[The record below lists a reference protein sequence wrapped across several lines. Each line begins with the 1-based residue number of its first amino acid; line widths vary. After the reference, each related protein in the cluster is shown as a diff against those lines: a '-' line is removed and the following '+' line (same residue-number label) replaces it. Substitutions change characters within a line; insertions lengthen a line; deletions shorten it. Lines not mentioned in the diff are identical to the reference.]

1 MGLSRP
7 KSLAILFSVA
17 LTLVLSGCGERDAT
31 GVVADKSYRAA
42 YSWVYVVPC
51 GKSVIPVTQYVPER
65 WSLLVESDDGEVWV
79 PVDETTFHEVEVG
92 DWYGGDSE

>member
-1 MGLSRP
+1 MSLFRP
-7 KSLAILFSVA
+7 KALAIFLAAALAVA
-17 LTLVLSGCGERDAT
+17 LSGCGERDAT

-42 YSWVYVVPC
+42 YSWFYVVPC
-51 GKSVIPVTQYVPER
+51 GKSVMPVTRYVPER

-79 PVDETTFHEVEVG
+79 SVDETTFHEVEVG